1 MCCGPALFNKAAREK
16 VPKSMDDGFLL
27 PASRQEKKHALIF
40 GYGFIG
46 AAFAEALRADGYA
59 ISATAR
65 TSDKRAELTALGIN
79 AIDPTDPAALKT
91 AVDQATVILLTA
103 APNDEGCPAFAALSP
118 LLVSAA
124 APRRWVGYLST
135 TGVYGD
141 RGGGWVFED
150 SALHPLSREGQRRAD
165 AEKQWVGLGQKTGD
179 CVTIFRLPGL
189 YGPDRNVLER
199 LKDGTARRIHKP
211 GQVFSRL
218 YDSDCATALMAS
230 VHRPRPGGIYNLCDD
245 EPAPADDVLVYAA
258 RTYGF
263 EVPPEIA
270 FDDPNQSGGMKRFY
284 AENKRVSNALA
295 KAELGWRP
303 QYPTYKEG
311 LAAIYASISS

>member
-1 MCCGPALFNKAAREK
+1 MMCCGPALSNK
-16 VPKSMDDGFLL
+16 
-27 PASRQEKKHALIF
+27 QALIF

-46 AAFAEALRADGYA
+46 AAFAEALRTEGYG

-65 TSDKRAELTALGIN
+65 TADKRAELTAQGIL
-79 AIDPTDPAALKT
+79 AIDPAAPDALKS
-91 AVDQATVILLTA
+91 ALEQASVILLTA
-103 APNDEGCPAFAALSP
+103 APTDEGCPAFAALSP
-118 LLVSAA
+118 HLVSAPGPA
-124 APRRWVGYLST
+124 RWIGYLST

-141 RGGGWVFED
+141 RGGGWAFED
-150 SALHPLSREGQRRAD
+150 SPLNPISREGQRRAD
-165 AEKQWVGLGQKTGD
+165 AENQWLQLSQTTGD
-179 CVTIFRLPGL
+179 CVTLFRLPGL
-189 YGPDRNVLER
+189 YGPGRNVLER

-230 VHRPRPGGIYNLCDD
+230 VQRPRAGGIYNLCDD
-245 EPAPADDVLVYAA
+245 EPAPADKVLIYAA

-270 FDDPNQSGGMKRFY
+270 FDDPNLSGGMKRFY

-295 KAELGWRP
+295 KAELGWQP
-303 QYPTYKEG
+303 QYPTYREG
-311 LAAIYASISS
+311 LEQCAKKCERFFAKALRPN

>member
-1 MCCGPALFNKAAREK
+1 MLFNK
-16 VPKSMDDGFLL
+16 
-27 PASRQEKKHALIF
+27 ASRQEKKYALIF

-46 AAFAEALRADGYA
+46 AAFAEALRAEGYA

-65 TSDKRAELTALGIN
+65 TADKRAELTTRGIT
-79 AIDPTDPAALKT
+79 AIDPTDPAALKI

-103 APNDEGCPAFAALSP
+103 APNDEGCPAFTALSEH
-118 LLVSAA
+118 LVSAA
-124 APRRWVGYLST
+124 APRRRWIGYLST

-150 SALHPLSREGQRRAD
+150 SALNPISREGQRRAE
-165 AEKQWVGLGQKTGD
+165 AEQQWLNLGQKTGD

-189 YGPDRNVLER
+189 YGPGRNVLER

-230 VHRPRPGGIYNLCDD
+230 VRHPRAGGIYNLCDD
-245 EPAPADDVLVYAA
+245 EPASADDVLVYAVRTYG

-263 EVPPEIA
+263 DMPPEIA
-270 FDDPNQSGGMKRFY
+270 FDDPNLSGGMKRFY

-303 QYPTYKEG
+303 QYPTYREG
-311 LAAIYASISS
+311 LAAIYAVMSS

>member
-1 MCCGPALFNKAAREK
+1 MSMMYCGPAL
-16 VPKSMDDGFLL
+16 S
-27 PASRQEKKHALIF
+27 KHAFIF

-46 AAFAEALRADGYA
+46 AAFAEALRADGYV

-65 TSDKRAELTALGIN
+65 TADKRAALTAQGIT
-79 AIDPTDPAALKT
+79 AINPADPAALKI

-103 APNDEGCPAFAALSP
+103 APNDEGCPAFTALSP
-118 LLVSAA
+118 HLFSAA
-124 APRRWVGYLST
+124 APRRRWIGYLST

-150 SALHPLSREGQRRAD
+150 SPLYPISREGQRRAE
-165 AEKQWVGLGQKTGD
+165 AERHWLQLGQHKGD
-179 CVTIFRLPGL
+179 CVTVFRLPGL
-189 YGPDRNVLER
+189 YGPGRNVLER

-218 YDSDCATALMAS
+218 YDTDCATALMAS

-245 EPAPADDVLVYAA
+245 EPAPADEVLVYAA
-258 RTYGF
+258 HTYGF
-263 EVPPEIA
+263 EMSPEIA
-270 FDDPNQSGGMKRFY
+270 FDDPNLSGGMKRFY

-295 KAELGWRP
+295 KGELGWRP
-303 QYPTYKEG
+303 QYPTYREG
-311 LAAIYASISS
+311 LAAIYASMSS